1 MARAILSA
9 TALVPNGSVA
19 DPTGTANV
27 VANGQ
32 VVPASALAASPVGG
46 NAMVFLRFSNATAG
60 IVAVT
65 IAAGTQPSAISSG
78 QGPLVANVAASGG
91 ITWVGPLDSSR
102 FQQPDGSIFIDS
114 AAVVTTTVFTI
125 DGRRV

>member
-1 MARAILSA
+1 MARAILTA
-9 TALVPNGSVA
+9 TALVPNGSVV

-32 VVPASALAASPVGG
+32 VIPASALSAGPIGG
-46 NAMVFLRFSNATAG
+46 NAMFFIRCSNATGATTT
-60 IVAVT
+60 VT
-65 IAAGTQPSAISSG
+65 IAAGSQPSAISSG
-78 QGPLVANVAASGG
+78 QGALVSNVAATTGV
-91 ITWVGPLDSSR
+91 TWIGPLDSSR